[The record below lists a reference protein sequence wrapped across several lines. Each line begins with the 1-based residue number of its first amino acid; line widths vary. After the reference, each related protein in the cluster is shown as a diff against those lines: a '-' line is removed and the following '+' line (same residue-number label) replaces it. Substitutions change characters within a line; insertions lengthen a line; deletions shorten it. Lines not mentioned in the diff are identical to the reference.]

1 MQQAGGQ
8 SKLDPTQWVPRHAD
22 AMFRYAL
29 LQVRDRE
36 AAEERVQEAFVAA
49 LEARH
54 SFTGASSER
63 TWLIG
68 ILRHKIA
75 DSFRRRGLEQ
85 PMADPHEA
93 AEAVAGMFSKH
104 GKWRD
109 APARWAGNP
118 DELLRRSEF
127 WDALRQCLTRLPAPL
142 GDAFQLREIQG
153 LTTEK
158 VRDLLG
164 LSATNLSTRLSRAR
178 ALLRRCLELAW
189 FGKRPSRKKDR

>member
-1 MQQAGGQ
+1 MGEQATVN
-8 SKLDPTQWVPRHAD
+8 PEQWVERHGD

-29 LQVRDRE
+29 LQMGDRE

-54 SFTGASSER
+54 SFAGASSER
-63 TWLIG
+63 TWLIS
-68 ILRHKIA
+68 ILRHKIC
-75 DSFRRRGLEQ
+75 DYFRRRGREQ

-93 AEAVAGMFSKH
+93 VEAVAGMFNKH

-109 APARWAGNP
+109 APVRWAGNP
-118 DELLRRSEF
+118 HELLQRGEF
-127 WDALRQCLTRLPAPL
+127 WQALRQCLTRLPAPL

-153 LTTEK
+153 LTGEK
-158 VRDLLG
+158 VCALLG
-164 LSATNLSTRLSRAR
+164 LSTTNLSTRLSRAR

>member
-1 MQQAGGQ
+1 MGGQ
-8 SKLDPTQWVPRHAD
+8 TELDPTQWVDRHAD

-36 AAEERVQEAFVAA
+36 AAEERVQETFVAA
-49 LEARH
+49 LEARN
-54 SFTGASSER
+54 SFGGASSER

-75 DSFRRRGLEQ
+75 DSFRRRGREQ

-93 AEAVAGMFSKH
+93 AEAVAGMFSKQ

-109 APARWAGNP
+109 APMRWAGEP
-118 DELLRRSEF
+118 DELLQRGEF
-127 WDALRQCLTRLPAPL
+127 WQALRQCLTKLPGPL

-164 LSATNLSTRLSRAR
+164 LTATNLTTRLSRAR

-189 FGKRPSRKKDR
+189 FGKRR

>member
-1 MQQAGGQ
+1 MGGQ
-8 SKLDPTQWVPRHAD
+8 AELDPKQWVTRHAD

-36 AAEERVQEAFVAA
+36 AAEERVQETFVAA
-49 LEARH
+49 LEAQH
-54 SFTGASSER
+54 SFGGASSER

-68 ILRHKIA
+68 IL
-75 DSFRRRGLEQ
+75 
-85 PMADPHEA
+85 PHEA
-93 AEAVAGMFSKH
+93 VEAVAGMFNKH

-109 APARWAGNP
+109 APKRWAGEP
-118 DELLRRSEF
+118 DELLQRGEF
-127 WDALRQCLTRLPAPL
+127 WQALRQCLTRLPAPL

-164 LSATNLSTRLSRAR
+164 LSATNLTTRLSRAR